1 MFLLVWDWLNIFNY
15 VRFFESLNILYIKEM
30 DDNHGEFYTFYKG
43 WRNINKK
50 YIYKKVLKVF
60 RTAQQLR
67 KKVHILFFVLF
78 LGVDV
83 PWHIFFLC
91 VSKCLP
97 NHWKKMKSWN
107 EIQHGPFGPWGRNMN
122 QCQGAYRLRER
133 VQRSP
138 PFIVL
143 FKTTIAIIIE
153 KMSL

>member
-78 LGVDV
+78 LRVDV
-83 PWHIFFLC
+83 PWHIYFLC
-91 VSKCLP
+91 QNVFPTIERRWS
-97 NHWKKMKSWN
+97 HEMKSN
-107 EIQHGPFGPWGRNMN
+107 MVHLVLEAEIWIN
-122 QCQGAYRLRER
+122 AREY
-133 VQRSP
+133 
-138 PFIVL
+138 
-143 FKTTIAIIIE
+143 TA
-153 KMSL
+153 